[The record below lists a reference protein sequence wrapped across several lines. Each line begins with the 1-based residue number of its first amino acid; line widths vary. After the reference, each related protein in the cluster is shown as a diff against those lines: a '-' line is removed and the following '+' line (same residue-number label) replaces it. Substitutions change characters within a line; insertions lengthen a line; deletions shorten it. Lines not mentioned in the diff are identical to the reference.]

1 MLTAEGLA
9 LVALAIV
16 LAWPAPEAL
25 ARARWP
31 ARSPRAALVLWQ
43 AIGLG
48 GGLAILS
55 AGVTLAVSGLHR
67 SWVGGLAA
75 LPRAAL
81 GGGRPGPGSLGWTGV
96 ALTGIAAAWLL
107 SVLAVSTARLLR
119 VRREHRQ
126 RIDLLTEEV
135 PAADLVTAR
144 PARPGLE
151 PQSVPGAEP
160 GTSASG
166 MFGPAASGSDREPRV
181 RLVDHPLVA
190 AYCLPGVRPRIVLSQ
205 GTIDALRPDQLTA
218 VVTHEHAHARGQHDL
233 VIQPFRAWQQ
243 TFPFLPAARRATAAV
258 ELLVEMTAD
267 DAARRR
273 CGAAPLAAALA
284 ALADPA
290 PGDSPPASPDG
301 RPSPAGRERAAPG
314 DGQVAARMARLTS
327 APRPLPRLAAGL
339 VCAAAVILV
348 ALPPAILL
356 AS

>member
-16 LAWPAPEAL
+16 LAWPAPETL

-43 AIGLG
+43 AVGLS
-48 GGLAILS
+48 GGLAILG
-55 AGVTLAVSGLHR
+55 AGITLAVSGLHR
-67 SWVGGLAA
+67 SWAAGVAA
-75 LPRAAL
+75 LPDAAL
-81 GGGRPGPGSLGWTGV
+81 DRGRPGPGPLGW
-96 ALTGIAAAWLL
+96 AGIAITVIAGAWLL
-107 SVLAVSTARLLR
+107 SVLVVSTARLLR

-126 RIDLLTEEV
+126 RIDLLTDEV
-135 PAADLVTAR
+135 PAAELAAAWPAGGAGAGPAVTA
-144 PARPGLE
+144 AGE
-151 PQSVPGAEP
+151 
-160 GTSASG
+160 
-166 MFGPAASGSDREPRV
+166 REPTV

-218 VVTHEHAHARGQHDL
+218 VVTHEHTHARGQHDL

-243 TFPFLPAARRATAAV
+243 TFPFLPAARLATAAV

-284 ALADPA
+284 ALADLAPA
-290 PGDSPPASPDG
+290 DSPPASPDG
-301 RPSPAGRERAAPG
+301 PASSARRERAAPG

-327 APRPLPRLAAGL
+327 APRPLPRLASGL